1 MEYIS
6 LGSFLNIILG
16 NSKSLWNA
24 VNVAKNVD
32 CNKIPPKMRDGE
44 DDIANKKS
52 WKTAEKNVSNSFQVL
67 QAPESWSKYTTD
79 VTNRKL
85 LHMVTYSIV

>member
-44 DDIANKKS
+44 DDIANKKG
-52 WKTAEKNVSNSFQVL
+52 
-67 QAPESWSKYTTD
+67 
-79 VTNRKL
+79 
-85 LHMVTYSIV
+85 